1 MKKLYHKLCRILSVK
16 TISWTALALFFI
28 LLIPVLYLSFVNRAA
43 GDDYGYGT
51 YTRAAWA
58 ASHSLI
64 QVGRAAWKTIVQY
77 YYGWQGTWFSI
88 FLFSLQPEVFH
99 PGAYVVT
106 AFLMLFLWIGSTSY
120 LFKYLLW
127 NRLKLHKSSVL
138 LLIILFM
145 TVSIEWIPSTKSS
158 IFWYNGAAHY
168 MIPYVMCIV
177 LTVWL
182 FKYAGQYKWRYL
194 MGSVVFM
201 ILLGGANYLASLLAL
216 IAACYIGIYDY
227 FNKKNKK
234 IFYLLIPIVLEII
247 GLIVSMKAPGNKSRG
262 GEDFGFSFSLAVR
275 TIAGSFE
282 QSFMQVW
289 QYLKEKPMV
298 FIGLFIIF
306 LFLTEAFLK
315 RDEKIPVKHPVI
327 LCIFLWCLFS
337 AMYAPELY
345 AGVEV
350 SGGVYNMY
358 YQVFLLVVC
367 GMLVFAADRLAERI
381 RKYRGKQTELEENTK
396 CFRFHQKA
404 VLPGILLCL
413 VLCVLCRS
421 DMKES
426 TTYVS
431 LEYIVSGQAADYKEQ
446 MDLQTRLMMAED
458 VEDVVVPMINDVQGP
473 LMHMPVTADKDAW
486 SNGVTAD
493 FYGKNSVVGVPR
505 AEWDERY
512 GK

>member
-1 MKKLYHKLCRILSVK
+1 MKKLYDKLCRILSVK
-16 TISWTALALFFI
+16 TISWASVAIFLV

-51 YTRAAWA
+51 YTRAAWV
-58 ASHSLI
+58 ASYSLI
-64 QVGRAAWKTIVQY
+64 EVLKAAWKTIVQY

-99 PGAYVVT
+99 SGAYVITV
-106 AFLMLFLWIGSTSY
+106 FLMLFLWIGSTSY
-120 LFKYLLW
+120 LFKYLLRE
-127 NRLKLHKSSVL
+127 RLQFDKSSVL

-145 TVSIEWIPSTKSS
+145 AVSIEWIPSTKSS

-168 MIPYVMCIV
+168 MMPYVMCVV

-182 FKYAGQYKWRYL
+182 FKYAEQYRLRYL
-194 MGSVVFM
+194 IGSIVFM
-201 ILLGGANYLASLLAL
+201 TLLGGANYLASLFAL
-216 IAACYIGIYDY
+216 IAACYIGAYDY
-227 FNKKNKK
+227 LNKKNKK
-234 IFYLLIPIVLEII
+234 IFYLFVPIVLELI
-247 GLIVSMKAPGNKSRG
+247 GLIVSMKAPGNKNRG
-262 GEDFGFSFSLAVR
+262 GEDFGFSVSLAAG
-275 TIAGSFE
+275 TIVGSFE
-282 QSFMQVW
+282 QSFVQVW
-289 QYLKEKPMV
+289 QYLKETPMV
-298 FIGLFIIF
+298 FIVLFLIF

-315 RDEKIPVKHPVI
+315 RERKIPVKHPVI
-327 LCIFLWCLFS
+327 LCIFMWCLFS

-350 SGGVYNMY
+350 SSGVYNMY

-367 GMLVFAADRLAERI
+367 VILLFMADRLAAKI
-381 RKYRGKQTELEENTK
+381 RESGDRGPEQEVGNKQSG
-396 CFRFHQKA
+396 FYQKA

-413 VLCVLCRS
+413 VLCVFCRG
-421 DMKES
+421 DLKES

-446 MDLQTRLMMAED
+446 MDLQTELMMED
-458 VEDVVVPMINDVQGP
+458 GVEDVVVPMINDVQGP
-473 LMHMPVTADKDAW
+473 LMHMPVTADKTAW

-493 FYGKNSVVGVPR
+493 FYGKNSVVGMPR
-505 AEWDERY
+505 TEWNEKY